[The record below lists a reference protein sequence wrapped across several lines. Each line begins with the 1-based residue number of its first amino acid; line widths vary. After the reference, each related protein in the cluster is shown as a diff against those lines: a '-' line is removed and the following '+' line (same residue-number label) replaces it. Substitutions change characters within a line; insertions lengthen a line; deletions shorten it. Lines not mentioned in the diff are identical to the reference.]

1 MTFEEDLVLMIIPTV
16 IGIFAAKWITN
27 SWQKQ
32 KDKAEIALDIFD
44 LFDEYFMEYLT
55 FMSTSLDEQKQYHE
69 KLHSILKT
77 DLTTLDKKQRDD
89 LKSKSDELFNLNYRH
104 LETRKEKLSE
114 FNARLKNV
122 WKLESRLRVCY
133 ANKRMD
139 TELTKLMERFTKIIN
154 FYGEYINVI
163 DNPANM
169 PSDLEEKGSDFN
181 KNLNDFIEKSD
192 AFKRKL
198 LKIQLAT

>member
-1 MTFEEDLVLMIIPTV
+1 MIIPTV

-55 FMSTSLDEQKQYHE
+55 FMSTSLDEQKQYYE

-77 DLTTLDKKQRDD
+77 DLTTLDKKQRED
-89 LKSKSDELFNLNYRH
+89 LKSQRDELFNLIDRH

>member
-1 MTFEEDLVLMIIPTV
+1 MIIPTV

-55 FMSTSLDEQKQYHE
+55 FMSTSLDEQKQYYE
-69 KLHSILKT
+69 KLHSNLKT
-77 DLTTLDKKQRDD
+77 DLTTLDKKQRED
-89 LKSKSDELFNLNYRH
+89 LKSQRDELFNLIDRH

-133 ANKRMD
+133 ANKGMD
-139 TELTKLMERFTKIIN
+139 TELTKLMEQFTKIIN
-154 FYGEYINVI
+154 FYGEYTDVITNVI
-163 DNPANM
+163 ANVIANPTNM
-169 PSDLEEKGSDFN
+169 PGDFEENGSDFN

-192 AFKRKL
+192 AFRRKL

>member
-1 MTFEEDLVLMIIPTV
+1 MIIPTV

-133 ANKRMD
+133 ANKGMD
-139 TELTKLMERFTKIIN
+139 TELTKLMEQFTKIIN
-154 FYGEYINVI
+154 FYGEYTDVITNVI
-163 DNPANM
+163 ANVIANPTNM
-169 PSDLEEKGSDFN
+169 PGDFEENGSDFN

>member
-1 MTFEEDLVLMIIPTV
+1 MIIPTV

-55 FMSTSLDEQKQYHE
+55 FMSTSLDEQKQYYE

-77 DLTTLDKKQRDD
+77 DLTTLDKKQRED
-89 LKSKSDELFNLNYRH
+89 LKSQRDELFNLIDRH

-139 TELTKLMERFTKIIN
+139 TEFTKLMERFTKIIN

-192 AFKRKL
+192 AFRRKL

>member
-77 DLTTLDKKQRDD
+77 DLTTLDKKQRED
-89 LKSKSDELFNLNYRH
+89 LKSQRDELFNLIDRH

-139 TELTKLMERFTKIIN
+139 IELTKLMEQFTKIIN

-192 AFKRKL
+192 AFRRKL

>member
-1 MTFEEDLVLMIIPTV
+1 MIIPTV